1 MVAGIVSFGLEEEM
15 VFVEGVRGDLAYER
29 ECDELGTGVET

>member
-1 MVAGIVSFGLEEEM
+1 VVAGIVLFWLDDEM

-29 ECDELGTGVET
+29 ELDELGTRGDM